1 MRSLLS
7 VFLVF
12 AASALPLM
20 MFAPHGGLQNGA
32 STQPAA
38 IVQTLV

>member
-12 AASALPLM
+12 AAAALPVA
-20 MFAPHGGLQNGA
+20 MFAPHGGVLNGA